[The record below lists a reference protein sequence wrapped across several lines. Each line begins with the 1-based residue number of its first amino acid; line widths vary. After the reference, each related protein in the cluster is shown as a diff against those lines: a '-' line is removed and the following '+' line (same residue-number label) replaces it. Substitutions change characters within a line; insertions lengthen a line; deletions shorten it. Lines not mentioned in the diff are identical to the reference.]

1 MPKNRFL
8 LLGLLFFIALPFSMA
23 QAKTGAS
30 GVVVDAQTGETLP
43 SVQVYFVGTTIGTI
57 TDLDG
62 NFSIE
67 NTQGLV
73 TLSFQ
78 MVGYKTQILS
88 LKANKILTNQRIEL
102 QTDVYGLQEIVVKP
116 QRLKREERYRRK
128 GNPAVE
134 LVRKVIEHKN
144 ANRIESVECYTSKS
158 YEKLIMA
165 LDRFDVDFDSS
176 LFWHEFQ
183 FLEKYIDTSQF
194 NTTPTLTVSLRE
206 TMARNDYQSHPMQE
220 RKYVIANRFQGIDA
234 ILDREGLATNID
246 AMFTKVNIFDNDIE
260 IMLNRFVSPLSST
273 LAVSFYHYYIMDTL
287 DVDGDRCID
296 LAFAPVNP
304 ESYGFTGHLYIMNDS
319 TYALKKYSINV
330 PPYINMNFVSDLAI
344 EQSFKQLDNG
354 LWVSDKTNTFVRFYL
369 FKNMRQIYAR
379 HNLYQYDYEIGAM
392 LPDSLM
398 VNMNGNESV
407 ADSARKYVRSQWN
420 AMRPLELT
428 GKESVIDSLMPELRR
443 IPKFDAAIRV
453 GEVAVSGYLATNR
466 DRQKSKFDFG
476 PLYNTLSYN
485 GLEGV
490 RLRVGGMT
498 TTNLHPHWFMN
509 GYLAFGFNDLRLKH
523 NATLIYSF
531 NDKMY
536 HPYESLRHALY
547 LSTYYDVEVP
557 GQTYSL
563 FDRDNVF
570 MSFSMGTPTQR
581 MQYVRRTKL
590 RYEKEWANRFSVDAW
605 LQHENNEAAGTLHY
619 ARFNDDGSLSNIK
632 YYNDLQLG
640 LTLRFAPGEPLY
652 NNRLG
657 QESPFNLSKDTPVI
671 SLTHTMGY
679 MDGQFFYNRTDINAE
694 KRFWLSAFGHIDVTV
709 QTGIIWSQVP
719 YPKLYIPNSNQSLFL
734 TPKSFSLM
742 QPMEFVMDQYV
753 AFFGTY
759 YLKGWIFNRI
769 PLVKKL
775 KLREVASFN
784 AVYGGLSQKNNPT
797 LMHEGLYVLPEGCS
811 PMGKVPYMEMSLGV
825 ENILKFIRVDWVHR
839 LTYTDGL
846 SNKEKNGVRLTFRL
860 TF

>member
-1 MPKNRFL
+1 MSKIKILF
-8 LLGLLFFIALPFSMA
+8 LGLLLLLSPISLLA

-43 SVQVYFVGTTIGTI
+43 SVQVYFMGTTIGTI
-57 TDLDG
+57 SNLDG
-62 NFSIE
+62 EFYIE
-67 NTQGLV
+67 NAQGLV
-73 TLSFQ
+73 TLAFQ
-78 MVGYKTQILS
+78 IIGYKTQIVN
-88 LKANKILTNQRIEL
+88 LKANKMLKDQRIKLEP
-102 QTDVYGLQEIVVKP
+102 DVYGLQEIVVKP
-116 QRLKREERYRRK
+116 QRLTREERYRRK

-134 LVRKVIEHKN
+134 LIRKVIDHKN
-144 ANRIESVECYTSKS
+144 ANRIVSVDCFRSNS

-176 LFWHEFQ
+176 GFWNQFR

-206 TMARNDYQSHPMQE
+206 TLAENDYQSHPHQE
-220 RKYVIANRFQGIDA
+220 RRHIVARRFQGVDD

-273 LAVSFYHYYIMDTL
+273 LAVSYYHYYIMDTL
-287 DVDGDRCID
+287 DVDGNRCID

-304 ESYGFTGHLYIMNDS
+304 QSYGFTGHLYIMNDS
-319 TYALKKYSINV
+319 TYALKKYSIKV
-330 PPYINMNFVSDLAI
+330 PPHINMNFISDMAI
-344 EQSFKQLDNG
+344 EQSFNKLPNE
-354 LWVSDKTNTFVRFYL
+354 LWASDKTNTYVRFYL
-369 FKNMRQIYAR
+369 FKNMRQIYA
-379 HNLYQYDYEIGAM
+379 HHTLYQYDYEIGAM
-392 LPDSLM
+392 MPDSLL
-398 VNMNGNESV
+398 VNMNANESV
-407 ADSARKYVRSQWN
+407 SDSVRKYVRSQWN

-443 IPKFDAAIRV
+443 IPKFDAIIRV
-453 GEVAVSGYLATNR
+453 GEVVVSGYLATNR

-485 GLEGV
+485 GLEGI

-509 GYLAFGFNDLRLKH
+509 GYLAFGFKDLRLKH
-523 NATLIYSF
+523 NTTLIYSF

-570 MSFSMGTPTQR
+570 MSFSMGSPTQR

-590 RYEKEWANRFSVDAW
+590 RYEKEWPNRFSIDTWV
-605 LQHENNEAAGTLHY
+605 QHENNEAAGTLHY
-619 ARFNDDGSLSNIK
+619 ERINADGTLSNVK
-632 YYNDLQLG
+632 YYNDFQFG

-657 QESPFNLSKDTPVI
+657 KESPFNLSKDAPVI

-679 MDGQFFYNRTDINAE
+679 MDNQFFYNRTDINAE
-694 KRFWLSAFGHIDVTV
+694 KRFWLSAFGHIDATV

-769 PLVKKL
+769 PLVKHL

-784 AVYGGLSQKNNPT
+784 MVYGGLSQKNNPT
-797 LMHEGLYVLPEGCS
+797 LMHEGLYVLHEGCS
-811 PMGKVPYMEMSLGV
+811 PMGKMPYMEMSLGV
-825 ENILKFIRVDWVHR
+825 ENIFKFIRVDWVHR
-839 LTYTDGL
+839 LSYTDGL
-846 SNKEKNGVRLTFRL
+846 STKEKNGVRLTFRL